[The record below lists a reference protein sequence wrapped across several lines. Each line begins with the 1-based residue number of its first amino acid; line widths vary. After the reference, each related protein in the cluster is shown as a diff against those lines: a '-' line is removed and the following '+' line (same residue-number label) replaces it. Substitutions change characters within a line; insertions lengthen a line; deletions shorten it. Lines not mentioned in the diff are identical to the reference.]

1 MVNRIDIFMPP
12 TSQYGVLPYLT
23 NEIHQAFTRQG
34 VSCRLLVAEREN
46 PEPFLKSIFNDPPD
60 CTFSLNGLL
69 PDEGGQF
76 FCDMIK
82 TPHVACLTE
91 NYTEFGVLSQSKLNI
106 LTCPDA
112 FACHYFRGLGCDQ
125 ALFMPHGVSPA
136 LKPDPSLSKK
146 YDVLFVGSCIDY
158 EYIRGEW
165 KKKYPKPIYQA
176 LNQAQEI
183 TLSDYKTNFMDALV
197 QAINEVSQKSTLNLE
212 KLNMLE
218 LIQELELFV
227 KGRDRVELIKSIKD
241 AQVTIFGTTIGLN
254 GWDKYLK
261 GMKNVKI
268 HSPIPFES
276 AIEAMK
282 MSKIVLNSTP
292 ASKNGANGRTCAA
305 LGTESFLLTSQNI
318 YMDHHF
324 VNGQD
329 LAYYIHGE
337 WSDVNEIVQFYLEN
351 ESERLAAAKNGRD
364 KAMVEHTWDRRVEDL
379 LRQLPPLIE
388 KARATLD

>member
-1 MVNRIDIFMPP
+1 MVKRIDIFMPP
-12 TSQYGVLPYLT
+12 TSQFGVIPYLT
-23 NEIHQAFTRQG
+23 KEIHQAFTRQG
-34 VSCRLLVAEREN
+34 IISRLLVAEREN

-60 CTFSLNGLL
+60 CTFSINGLL

-82 TPHVACLTE
+82 IPHVACLTE
-91 NYTEFGVLSQSKLNI
+91 SYTEFSALAHNKLNI
-106 LTCPDA
+106 ITCPDA
-112 FACHYFRGLGCDQ
+112 FASHYFRGLGCDQ
-125 ALFMPHGVSPA
+125 TVFMPHGVSPA
-136 LKPDPSLSKK
+136 LKPEPTLSKK

-165 KKKYPKPIYQA
+165 KKKYPKAIYHA
-176 LNQAQEI
+176 LEKAQEI
-183 TLSDYKTNFMDALV
+183 TLSDYKTNYMDALV
-197 QAINEVSQKSTLNLE
+197 QAINEATQKE
-212 KLNMLE
+212 KIEMKKLNMLE

-227 KGRDRVELIKSIKD
+227 KGRDRVELIRSIKD
-241 AQVTIFGTTIGLN
+241 AQVTVFGATVGFE
-254 GWDKYLK
+254 GWEKYLK

-282 MSKIVLNSTP
+282 MSKIVLNSSP
-292 ASKNGANGRTCAA
+292 ASKNGAHDRIFAA
-305 LGTESFLLTSQNI
+305 LGTESFLLTSQNVF
-318 YMDHHF
+318 MDHHF

-337 WSDVNEIVQFYLEN
+337 WRDVNEIVQFYLEN
-351 ESERLAAAKNGRD
+351 DAERQAAAKNGRD
-364 KAMVEHTWDRRVEDL
+364 KAMAEHTWDRRVEDL